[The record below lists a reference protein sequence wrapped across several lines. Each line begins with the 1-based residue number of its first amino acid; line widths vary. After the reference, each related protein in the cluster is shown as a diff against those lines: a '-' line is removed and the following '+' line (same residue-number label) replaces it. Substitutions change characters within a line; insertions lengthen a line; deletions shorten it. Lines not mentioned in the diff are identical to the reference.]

1 MDLSELDKKDKDHVD
16 LAMAALSLSDTDNDG
31 KLSKEEFVKM
41 MS

>member
-1 MDLSELDKKDKDHVD
+1 MDIGELDKEDQEHVG
-16 LAMAALSLSDTDNDG
+16 MVIAAVSLGDTDNDG